1 MAVELAIWDETFN
14 ATADFQSCQYCF
26 VKLSATPRKV
36 ALCSTSGELMVGI
49 LQNNP
54 LSGGN
59 AVVRLQGTS
68 KLRAA
73 GTVTLNGLVKTN
85 HSGQGLAITLT
96 SGEYVMCQAR
106 ETLTNGQTNEVII
119 RAVARRAQ

>member
-1 MAVELAIWDETFN
+1 MAVEKGIYDETFE
-14 ATADFQSCQYCF
+14 TREDFQSCQYCF
-26 VKLSATPRKV
+26 VKLAATPRKV
-36 ALCSTSGELMVGI
+36 DICDTSGELMLGI

-59 AVVRLQGTS
+59 AVVRLMGQS

-73 GTVTLNGLVKTN
+73 GTVAVNGLITTN

-96 SGEYVMCQAR
+96 SGEYVMCQAA
-106 ETLTNGQTNEVII
+106 EALANGQTNEVII
-119 RAVARRAQ
+119 RPVARRAQ